1 MPSAEISDPGLP
13 SAHDGGAL
21 PCGSQPSHAE
31 LLSADAARRP
41 LAHALMAVI
50 SGMPLRWHTAGDPDA
65 CAGETPPHNWSVM
78 LPVSKRVQA
87 GVYAL
92 MAVSRYR
99 DALVLKPTLGRTL
112 VYQPL
117 VPKALTASFQ
127 VILVPPRSFHAL
139 PPVARDVYFAVA
151 LFLQQR
157 MLYPELIQDHR
168 GPGSL
173 LLTPR
178 LDSQAI
184 FAKLIADIGVEGDIR
199 YAQLA
204 RLLENGAPV
213 PTAVTAQH
221 VQALRADLRAETMS
235 HAAGLTA
242 HTAVLVYGK
251 SGFLGRD
258 ESGHGRSTVGLTR
271 ARGTT
276 IIMGPPDSQ
285 GLIGM
290 VQAVLAYYFVAYC
303 ASWHLPEALPPLSP
317 TPQDMMLRVRPLDAA
332 DWSEVPLAIQL
343 EHPDGAVVLLR
354 LTLKRRKLPHEA
366 VDLRAPTPVFP
377 RVVGAGSRHFH
388 WAFCSPLM
396 KRPVAWYGTNS
407 AGAFVRVC
415 HTNPKVR
422 LRLPSQGTAEVHQ
435 SGYRLVLLPKLA
447 FFALWDGVGEE
458 YRVPRKPKAQ
468 PEVALPRGSQASAA
482 DQGNADLATSSV
494 IGADLTPD
502 PPKPPTASTHPVP
515 PSPGSPGSPNPSQGD
530 HKNPSAPAGD
540 AAEAGGLKEG
550 TGEEEG
556 EAAQEISSEEDSESA
571 AETVESDT
579 ADPANDEAAP
589 VVAAPDVD
597 AVMAATH
604 VAQVAGEAVHLPMIT
619 IKLDDRAL
627 APAAPLVQVPYLERL
642 LDAVRAGTPLV
653 QLPNVMAAA
662 AGQAYQDLATFITE
676 LVVRLFDPELL
687 QGLQGPLAP
696 YQALADRTSI
706 HRAILAQMQYVADVA
721 ASLPQ
726 TSQSTSGGLFRFTW
740 RAVRSYGL
748 TLGLRTVFLYLP
760 QPVAACMIVLPPG
773 GSLPA
778 LAQVTLPVHPPHP
791 FTYLAA
797 TWKVDMEHQPAPD
810 FLRWYM
816 SRVTCGPFLLE
827 VCRRC
832 KVCPN
837 LVAHLQI
844 PRLRISYQV
853 AMPVVGR
860 PGQHAVP
867 RLPDGAVGKAL
878 LSQGWCPRQV
888 LQMPRERSQPL
899 VQEIPLAF
907 RQPPATVLP
916 AASPLLQ
923 DHDVVQSLHFYF
935 LLARTPLSEVEV
947 RHLTSP
953 TRLVFGSAPI
963 PKLPTKRPRQQPP
976 TSLAAL
982 VSCLQRC
989 RPVAPASAASGPPA
1003 PAASGAQPGR
1013 GP

>member
-1 MPSAEISDPGLP
+1 M
-13 SAHDGGAL
+13 
-21 PCGSQPSHAE
+21 
-31 LLSADAARRP
+31 
-41 LAHALMAVI
+41 
-50 SGMPLRWHTAGDPDA
+50 
-65 CAGETPPHNWSVM
+65 
-78 LPVSKRVQA
+78 
-87 GVYAL
+87 
-92 MAVSRYR
+92 
-99 DALVLKPTLGRTL
+99 
-112 VYQPL
+112 
-117 VPKALTASFQ
+117 
-127 VILVPPRSFHAL
+127 
-139 PPVARDVYFAVA
+139 
-151 LFLQQR
+151 
-157 MLYPELIQDHR
+157 
-168 GPGSL
+168 
-173 LLTPR
+173 
-178 LDSQAI
+178 
-184 FAKLIADIGVEGDIR
+184 
-199 YAQLA
+199 
-204 RLLENGAPV
+204 
-213 PTAVTAQH
+213 
-221 VQALRADLRAETMS
+221 
-235 HAAGLTA
+235 
-242 HTAVLVYGK
+242 
-251 SGFLGRD
+251 
-258 ESGHGRSTVGLTR
+258 
-271 ARGTT
+271 
-276 IIMGPPDSQ
+276 
-285 GLIGM
+285 
-290 VQAVLAYYFVAYC
+290 
-303 ASWHLPEALPPLSP
+303 
-317 TPQDMMLRVRPLDAA
+317 
-332 DWSEVPLAIQL
+332 
-343 EHPDGAVVLLR
+343 
-354 LTLKRRKLPHEA
+354 
-366 VDLRAPTPVFP
+366 
-377 RVVGAGSRHFH
+377 
-388 WAFCSPLM
+388 
-396 KRPVAWYGTNS
+396 
-407 AGAFVRVC
+407 
-415 HTNPKVR
+415 
-422 LRLPSQGTAEVHQ
+422 PSQGTAEVHQ

-482 DQGNADLATSSV
+482 GQGNAGQDTSSV
-494 IGADLTPD
+494 IGADPTHD

-515 PSPGSPGSPNPSQGD
+515 PSPSSPGSPNPSQRD
-530 HKNPSAPAGD
+530 HKHPPAPAGE
-540 AAEAGGLKEG
+540 AADAGGLKEG
-550 TGEEEG
+550 TGGDDG

-687 QGLQGPLAP
+687 RGLQGPLAP
-696 YQALADRTSI
+696 YQALADRTSV

-740 RAVRSYGL
+740 RSVRSYGL

-797 TWKVDMEHQPAPD
+797 NWKVDVEHQPAPD

-878 LSQGWCPRQV
+878 LNQGWCPRQV

-899 VQEIPLAF
+899 VQEIPLAL

-916 AASPLLQ
+916 AASPCCRIMTLCR
-923 DHDVVQSLHFYF
+923 VFTF
-935 LLARTPLSEVEV
+935 
-947 RHLTSP
+947 TS
-953 TRLVFGSAPI
+953 
-963 PKLPTKRPRQQPP
+963 
-976 TSLAAL
+976 
-982 VSCLQRC
+982 CW
-989 RPVAPASAASGPPA
+989 
-1003 PAASGAQPGR
+1003 R
-1013 GP
+1013 GLR